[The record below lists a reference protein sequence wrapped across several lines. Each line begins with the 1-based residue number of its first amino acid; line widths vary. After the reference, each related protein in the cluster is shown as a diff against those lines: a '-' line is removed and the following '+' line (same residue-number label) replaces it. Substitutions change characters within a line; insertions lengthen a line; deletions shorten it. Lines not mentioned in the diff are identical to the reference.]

1 MAASSPVTPPRF
13 GLAGR
18 VRKDGKG
25 RESGAALLLL
35 FFSFPSTLT
44 LASHSCPAF
53 SRCTSRT
60 GEEETVEEAGVM
72 GVMGSNLVEASDF
85 LGGLSVQLLLS
96 CFTTAKITFTCI
108 VYPQFIYI
116 IYIIC
121 SLYGSSC
128 CIVLSNKCFSQWKSW
143 HSIFELFLFLFFR

>member
-1 MAASSPVTPPRF
+1 M
-13 GLAGR
+13 GR
-18 VRKDGKG
+18 GGKAE
-25 RESGAALLLL
+25 RL
-35 FFSFPSTLT
+35 FFSSFSPSHQPS
-44 LASHSCPAF
+44 LALRTRAQL
-53 SRCTSRT
+53 SRVALQEPEKKRL
-60 GEEETVEEAGVM
+60 EEAGVM

-128 CIVLSNKCFSQWKSW
+128 CI
-143 HSIFELFLFLFFR
+143 